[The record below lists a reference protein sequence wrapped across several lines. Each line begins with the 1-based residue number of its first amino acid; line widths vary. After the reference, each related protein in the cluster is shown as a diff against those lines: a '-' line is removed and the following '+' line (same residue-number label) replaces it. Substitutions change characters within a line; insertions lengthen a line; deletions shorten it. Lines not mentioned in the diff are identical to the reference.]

1 MTTRF
6 ALNALATVAL
16 LIFTAV
22 IGVFPWLTV
31 RRNVEMGTRISECSA
46 VCRYDTDGRAE
57 SCRLHCPK
65 WEGVCRVQMTAID
78 EGTGLPWTSD
88 GWSGR

>member
-16 LIFTAV
+16 FTFAAV
-22 IGVFPWLTV
+22 IGW
-31 RRNVEMGTRISECSA
+31 EATRISECSA
-46 VCRYDTDGRAE
+46 VCRYDADGRAE

-65 WEGVCRVQMTAID
+65 WEGVCQVQMTASGEDI
-78 EGTGLPWTSD
+78 GLPWTFD